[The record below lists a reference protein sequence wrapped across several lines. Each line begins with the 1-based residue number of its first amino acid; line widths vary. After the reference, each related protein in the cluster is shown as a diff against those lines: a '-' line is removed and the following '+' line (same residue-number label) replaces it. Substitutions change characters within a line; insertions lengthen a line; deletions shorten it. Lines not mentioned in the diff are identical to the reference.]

1 MASSS
6 ASSQLESLLEH
17 FVSPPRSTSSRAI
30 IRMTSNFLTDEQS
43 KRTGVAG
50 FYAGTTDTCVQLV
63 TLVHHKNREIR
74 RLRQRLRSMSASDGE
89 SNGVEEEEREVVDTT
104 NAGLSNTELSN
115 ASMKHQPAPQQDM
128 FTTTYYSCETVEKIE
143 RTHVDMLMS
152 LSGQGGGTLQ

>member
-1 MASSS
+1 MG
-6 ASSQLESLLEH
+6 SQLESLLEH

-104 NAGLSNTELSN
+104 NAGLSN

-152 LSGQGGGTLQ
+152 LSGQGGTLQ